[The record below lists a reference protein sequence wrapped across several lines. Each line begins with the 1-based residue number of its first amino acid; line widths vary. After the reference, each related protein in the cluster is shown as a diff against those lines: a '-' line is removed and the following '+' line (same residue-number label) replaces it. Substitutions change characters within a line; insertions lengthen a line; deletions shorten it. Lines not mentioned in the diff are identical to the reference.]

1 MNWIG
6 GIFLAALIMLAVAIY
21 SDARM
26 TRCEPKSFSAV
37 LGLCTVTT
45 PR

>member
-6 GIFLAALIMLAVAIY
+6 GIFVAALITLAVAIY
-21 SDARM
+21 SDAVM
-26 TRCEPKSFSAV
+26 TRCEPKSFSAAV
-37 LGLCTVTT
+37 GLCTVR

>member
-6 GIFLAALIMLAVAIY
+6 GIFLAALITLAVAIY
-21 SDARM
+21 TDARM

-37 LGLCTVTT
+37 VGLCTVVA
-45 PR
+45 R

>member
-6 GIFLAALIMLAVAIY
+6 GIFLAAMITLAVAII

-26 TRCEPKSFSAV
+26 TRCEPRSFAAV
-37 LGLCTVTT
+37 VGLCTVQ

>member
-6 GIFLAALIMLAVAIY
+6 GIFLAALITLAVAIY

-26 TRCEPKSFSAV
+26 TRCEPKSFAAV
-37 LGLCTVTT
+37 IGLCTVQ